1 MKNRPSFVSEQLW
14 RKYKLGWDR
23 VKTIKRQ
30 ILRFPGNPKLVSE
43 YSAYGRAIKQR
54 DWPRVLDHARVLTE
68 MALTRRDL
76 RLIQEMMKALERL
89 DRYQES
95 ARLRLAERELLP
107 NRRRDEWGG
116 EDISGKTLLI
126 NFREPNKERMALGYR
141 SASLV
146 AKAADRARHVT
157 VNVEPRLVPT
167 YRRSFPDLE
176 IVESLDQVEDGTIDV
191 TASMANLFAT
201 FVPTENTPDPEF
213 SPLLADQTEAA
224 MLRDKYRSGHD
235 KPLIGICW
243 YSGHHGKLLPDIADW
258 RRFIEHV
265 DARFVSLQ
273 YGDVTQ
279 DLEILGS
286 DRVIFDPAI
295 DQLVDMDAF
304 AAQVT
309 ALDGVMTITATLAH
323 VGGALGTS
331 TVVLRDDWF
340 RREWPVMSDRVPW
353 YPSLRVAGKDGRDW
367 ATVFDDAWA
376 KLTSLMADRPQPY

>member
-1 MKNRPSFVSEQLW
+1 
-14 RKYKLGWDR
+14 
-23 VKTIKRQ
+23 
-30 ILRFPGNPKLVSE
+30 
-43 YSAYGRAIKQR
+43 
-54 DWPRVLDHARVLTE
+54 
-68 MALTRRDL
+68 
-76 RLIQEMMKALERL
+76 
-89 DRYQES
+89 
-95 ARLRLAERELLP
+95 
-107 NRRRDEWGG
+107 
-116 EDISGKTLLI
+116 
-126 NFREPNKERMALGYR
+126 
-141 SASLV
+141 
-146 AKAADRARHVT
+146 
-157 VNVEPRLVPT
+157 
-167 YRRSFPDLE
+167 
-176 IVESLDQVEDGTIDV
+176 
-191 TASMANLFAT
+191 
-201 FVPTENTPDPEF
+201 
-213 SPLLADQTEAA
+213 